1 VTLIFLLS
9 ELLGLFFLTRIKT
22 LFAFSSRKMY
32 HIIITNVCFFFFV
45 FCFLGVN
52 SFLIFMAYKDRYQSS
67 DTQVCWSCDSE
78 FIVQL

>member
-32 HIIITNVCFFFFV
+32 HIIITNVCFLF
-45 FCFLGVN
+45 FLGVN

-78 FIVQL
+78 FIVQLSN